1 MCIVEGY
8 FSCRRDLDIHVHFG
22 SEKAGSKKIHSSDA
36 RHLEDLTAH
45 QFFGFCITG
54 VIYHLVNSIPENID
68 RSFGDHKAD
77 HDTGNRIQDGVSQS
91 CSEDTHKGSDRGK
104 CIRAVM
110 PCICH
115 QCSGID
121 LLRSTSCVPEH
132 PLFCHD
138 GYHCRDQRKGSRDGD
153 AKTCYKQH
161 PRKNNGRNAL
171 HSLMSVLM
179 LLVRFFCRKTDT
191 DDNNKSTSHIGCRMD
206 RIRNHRSG
214 MRRNTGDKFK
224 YG

>member
-1 MCIVEGY
+1 
-8 FSCRRDLDIHVHFG
+8 
-22 SEKAGSKKIHSSDA
+22 
-36 RHLEDLTAH
+36 
-45 QFFGFCITG
+45 
-54 VIYHLVNSIPENID
+54 
-68 RSFGDHKAD
+68 
-77 HDTGNRIQDGVSQS
+77 
-91 CSEDTHKGSDRGK
+91 
-104 CIRAVM
+104 M

-138 GYHCRDQRKGSRDGD
+138 GYHCRDQRKGSRDGDRSAGCTFYNITDTGNSD

-214 MRRNTGDKFK
+214 MRRNSGSRPDCRPALPACPGGTRPGRGAPTCSCGIAGGICGKPQ
-224 YG
+224 

>member
-1 MCIVEGY
+1 
-8 FSCRRDLDIHVHFG
+8 
-22 SEKAGSKKIHSSDA
+22 
-36 RHLEDLTAH
+36 
-45 QFFGFCITG
+45 
-54 VIYHLVNSIPENID
+54 
-68 RSFGDHKAD
+68 
-77 HDTGNRIQDGVSQS
+77 
-91 CSEDTHKGSDRGK
+91 
-104 CIRAVM
+104 M

-138 GYHCRDQRKGSRDGD
+138 GYHCRDQRKGSRDGDRSSGCTFYNITDTGNAD

-191 DDNNKSTSHIGCRMD
+191 DDNNKSTSHIRCRMD
-206 RIRNHRSG
+206 RIGDHRSG
-214 MRRNTGDKFK
+214 MCRNTGDKFK